1 LISFEGDYVG
11 KQSMQQSMY
20 DLRETSSAPKIFQV
34 GSITLWVVLSW
45 WLLLHGGLAHLGA
58 HFGHTW
64 PHGNLLRRDCLL
76 AAFSI
81 YCIRLYFTT
90 FVFLKR
96 GVTWGGAI
104 TVSLWVLFIFMTM
117 SIGGGI
123 HAAPFGTG
131 AILGILLFVFGSWM
145 NSWAEYQRHAWKR
158 NPDNKGKLYTQGLFR
173 ISMHPNYLGDVIL
186 FSGISLIAGTWFTVA
201 IPVIMFLGFVFANI
215 PMLDSHLHDHYGAA
229 FDDYAKRTSKLI
241 PYIY

>member
-1 LISFEGDYVG
+1 VG
-11 KQSMQQSMY
+11 KQSPQQSMY
-20 DLRETSSAPKIFQV
+20 DVSETSPAPKIALV
-34 GSITLWVVLSW
+34 GSVALWVLFSW
-45 WLLLHGGLAHLGA
+45 WFLLHDGLTQLGA
-58 HFGHTW
+58 HFGH
-64 PHGNLLRRDCLL
+64 PLLYGDLLRRDCLV

-90 FVFLKR
+90 FLFLKR
-96 GVTWGGAI
+96 GMTWGGAI
-104 TVSLWVLFIFMTM
+104 TISLWVLFIFMTM

-123 HAAPFGTG
+123 HAAPFGPV
-131 AILGILLFVFGSWM
+131 AILGILLFLFGSWI
-145 NSWAEYQRHAWKR
+145 NSYSEYQRYAWKQ

-173 ISMHPNYLGDVIL
+173 FSRHPNYLGDVIL
-186 FSGISLIAGTWFTVA
+186 FSGMSLIAGAWFTAA
-201 IPVIMFLGFVFANI
+201 IPAIMLAGFVFTNI

>member
-1 LISFEGDYVG
+1 MD
-11 KQSMQQSMY
+11 KQSLQQSMY
-20 DLRETSSAPKIFQV
+20 DIHETSSAPKITLV
-34 GSITLWVVLSW
+34 DSVALWVVLSW
-45 WLLLHGGLAHLGA
+45 WLLLDGGLTQLGA
-58 HFGHTW
+58 RLGHMW
-64 PHGNLLRRDCLL
+64 PASSLLRRDCLL

-81 YCIRLYFTT
+81 YCLRLYFTT

-96 GVTWGGAI
+96 GVTWSGAI

-117 SIGGGI
+117 CIGGGI
-123 HAAPFGTG
+123 HAAPFGTA
-131 AILGILLFVFGSWM
+131 AILGILLFLFGSWM
-145 NSWAEYQRHAWKR
+145 NSWSEYQRHVWKR

-186 FSGISLIAGTWFTVA
+186 FSGMSLITGAWFTAA
-201 IPVIMFLGFVFANI
+201 IPVIMLAGFVFANI

-241 PYIY
+241 PFIY

>member
-1 LISFEGDYVG
+1 MG
-11 KQSMQQSMY
+11 KQSLQQSMY
-20 DLRETSSAPKIFQV
+20 DIHESSSAPKVILV
-34 GSITLWVVLSW
+34 GSVALWVVLSW
-45 WLLLHGGLAHLGA
+45 WLLFHGGLTRLGA

-64 PHGNLLRRDCLL
+64 PAANLLRRDCLL

-90 FVFLKR
+90 FVFLER

-123 HAAPFGTG
+123 HAAPFGAA
-131 AILGILLFVFGSWM
+131 AILGILLFLFGSWM

-158 NPDNKGKLYTQGLFR
+158 NPDNKGKLYTEGLFR
-173 ISMHPNYLGDVIL
+173 ISMHPNYLGDVIS
-186 FSGISLIAGTWFTVA
+186 FSGIALVAGAWFTAA
-201 IPVIMFLGFVFANI
+201 IPAIMLAGFIFANI